1 MFKRALIYLKRKYNR
16 SILLFLLLFVISLS
30 LSIGLSVWGS
40 IDKVTK
46 EVQRQLGTSFTIKI
60 PKLDSENSD
69 YYEPVTLYGGQGR
82 RSYCGPM
89 LNRDLAQQIMQ
100 IDGVTTYNGE
110 LEEWVCADNIK
121 LISGMSEAIYQS
133 TISRPEQLEY
143 TLELEEKG
151 EIGSFSYT
159 EIRRT
164 DTIIYGNADSSLYDK
179 FRTGAFDLVEGRHI
193 TSEDKQKTLISDELA
208 KQNDLKIGDTI
219 HISSRGV
226 HIMDFKDPKKILGE
240 MSLEVVGIFHVN
252 GYQPTGE
259 WVHEENI
266 TYNWLLADED
276 TVEKMGRIQD
286 QNYYVDFVND
296 FCYENLTFFV
306 DEPDRLDEII
316 AQVRKSGIE
325 GVDILQISLDDTMYK
340 STVDPLNS
348 IRNLITGLMLAI
360 VVGCAIVLLI
370 VFTMWVKSRRQEIA
384 IYLSMG
390 MDKALILGQMLIEAV
405 IVAVIACAIAFPL
418 SQPIADFAGNS
429 MLASTIEEA
438 QPEGEK
444 EYSLEELRQAAYSGS
459 MSDLFAYENSS
470 YSGPEQIDFSLG
482 APQLALLLLMELI
495 IISGAICKGSCFLFS
510 MEPRQI
516 MTELR

>member
-1 MFKRALIYLKRKYNR
+1 MFKRAFIYLKRKYNR
-16 SILLFLLLFVISLS
+16 SILLFLLLFAISLS

-60 PKLDSENSD
+60 PQLDSENSD
-69 YYEPVTLYGGQGR
+69 YYKPVTLHNGQIEKK
-82 RSYCGPM
+82 YCGPM
-89 LNRDLAQQIMQ
+89 LNRDLAQQVLQ
-100 IDGVTTYNGE
+100 IDGVTDYNGE
-110 LEEWVCADNIK
+110 LQEWVCADNID
-121 LISGMSEAIYQS
+121 LIPGMGEYAYQE
-133 TISRPEQLEY
+133 TLNNPDRLQY
-143 TLELEEKG
+143 KLELQERG
-151 EIGSFSYT
+151 EIGGFEWEDIGQNLT
-159 EIRRT
+159 W
-164 DTIIYGNADSSLYDK
+164 IYGNTDSSLYDK
-179 FRTGAFDLVEGRHI
+179 FRTGSFELIEGRHI
-193 TSEDKQKTLISDELA
+193 TAADKQKVLISDELA
-208 KQNDLKIGDTI
+208 EQNDLKIGDTI
-219 HISSRGV
+219 HISVRGTN
-226 HIMDFKDPKKILGE
+226 IMDYQNPKKILGE
-240 MSLEVVGIFHVN
+240 LELEIVGIFHVN

-259 WVHEENI
+259 WVQEEDI
-266 TYNWLLADED
+266 TYNWLLTDED
-276 TVEKMGRIQD
+276 TVEKMTKISNENFYID
-286 QNYYVDFVND
+286 DIVN
-296 FCYENLTFFV
+296 FRYINMTFFV
-306 DEPDRLDEII
+306 DDPARLNEIVDN
-316 AQVRKSGIE
+316 VRNSDIE
-325 GVDILQISLDDTMYK
+325 NIKFFDISLDDTMYK

-390 MDKALILGQMLIEAV
+390 MDKASILGQMLIEAV
-405 IVAVIACAIAFPL
+405 IVAVIACVIAFPL

-459 MSDLFAYENSS
+459 MSDLFAYEGSS

-482 APQLALLLLMELI
+482 VPQLALLLLMELV
-495 IISGAICKGSCFLFS
+495 IISGAICKGSYFLFS
-510 MEPRQI
+510 MEPKQI

>member
-16 SILLFLLLFVISLS
+16 SILLFLLLFAISLS

-60 PKLDSENSD
+60 PQLDSENSD
-69 YYEPVTLYGGQGR
+69 YYEPVSLYNGQIIK
-82 RSYCGPM
+82 SYNGPM
-89 LNRDLAQQIMQ
+89 LNRDLAKQILQ
-100 IDGVTTYNGE
+100 VDGVIDYNGE
-110 LEEWVCADNIK
+110 LKEWVCADHIK

-164 DTIIYGNADSSLYDK
+164 DTIIYGNTDSSLYDK

-219 HISSRGV
+219 HISVRGT
-226 HIMDFKDPKKILGE
+226 HMMDYQDPKKILGE
-240 MSLEVVGIFHVN
+240 LDLEIVGIFHVN

-259 WVHEENI
+259 WVQEEDI
-266 TYNWLLADED
+266 TYNWLLTDED
-276 TVEKMGRIQD
+276 TVEKMTKIQNENFYID
-286 QNYYVDFVND
+286 YVKD
-296 FCYENLTFFV
+296 FCYLNMTFFV
-306 DEPDRLDEII
+306 DDPARLNEIVDN
-316 AQVRKSGIE
+316 VRNSGIE
-325 GVDILQISLDDTMYK
+325 NIKFFDISLDDTMYK

-390 MDKALILGQMLIEAV
+390 MDKASILGQMLIEAV
-405 IVAVIACAIAFPL
+405 IVAVIACAIAFPI

-438 QPEGEK
+438 QPEEEK

-459 MSDLFAYENSS
+459 MSDLFAYEGSS

-482 APQLALLLLMELI
+482 APQLALLLLMELV
-495 IISGAICKGSCFLFS
+495 IISGAICKGSYFLFS
-510 MEPRQI
+510 MEPKQI

>member
-16 SILLFLLLFVISLS
+16 SILLFLLLFAISLS

-46 EVQRQLGTSFTIKI
+46 EVQQQLGTSFTIKI
-60 PKLDSENSD
+60 PQLDSENSD
-69 YYEPVTLYGGQGR
+69 YYEPVTLYDGQGR
-82 RSYCGPM
+82 KSYCGPM
-89 LNRDLAQQIMQ
+89 LNRDLAQQVLQ
-100 IDGVTTYNGE
+100 VDGVSDYNGE
-110 LEEWVCADNIK
+110 LKEWVCADSVE
-121 LISGMSEAIYQS
+121 LISGMADYSYQKALNN
-133 TISRPEQLEY
+133 PE
-143 TLELEEKG
+143 ELQYMKELKEKG
-151 EIGSFSYT
+151 EIGSLEYY
-159 EIRRT
+159 EVRRKA
-164 DTIIYGNADSSLYDK
+164 TIIYGNTDSSLYDK
-179 FRTGAFDLVEGRHI
+179 FRTGSFELIEGRHI
-193 TSEDKQKTLISDELA
+193 TAEDKQKTLISDELA

-219 HISSRGV
+219 QISLRGTD
-226 HIMDFKDPKKILGE
+226 ILDFQNPKELLGKLD
-240 MSLEVVGIFHVN
+240 LEIVGIFHVT

-259 WVHEENI
+259 WVHEEDI
-266 TYNWLLADED
+266 TYNWLLTDED
-276 TVEKMGRIQD
+276 TVEKMTKIQNENFYID
-286 QNYYVDFVND
+286 YVKD
-296 FCYENLTFFV
+296 FCYLNMTFFV
-306 DEPDRLDEII
+306 DDPARLNEIVDN
-316 AQVRKSGIE
+316 VRNSGIE
-325 GVDILQISLDDTMYK
+325 NIKFFDISLDDTMYK

-390 MDKALILGQMLIEAV
+390 MDKASILGQMLIEAV
-405 IVAVIACAIAFPL
+405 IVAVIACVIAFPL

-438 QPEGEK
+438 QPEEEK

-459 MSDLFAYENSS
+459 MSDLFAYEGSS

-482 APQLALLLLMELI
+482 VPQLALLLLMELV
-495 IISGAICKGSCFLFS
+495 IISGAICKGSYFLFS
-510 MEPRQI
+510 MEPKQI

>member
-16 SILLFLLLFVISLS
+16 SILLFLLLFAISLS

-60 PKLDSENSD
+60 PQLDSENSD
-69 YYEPVTLYGGQGR
+69 YYEPVTLYDGQGR
-82 RSYCGPM
+82 KSYCGPM
-89 LNRDLAQQIMQ
+89 LNRDLAQQVLQ
-100 IDGVTTYNGE
+100 VDGVSDYNGE
-110 LEEWVCADNIK
+110 LKEWVCADSVE
-121 LISGMSEAIYQS
+121 LIHGISDYSYQK
-133 TISRPEQLEY
+133 TLRDPERLAY
-143 TLELEEKG
+143 KKELEKKG
-151 EIGSFSYT
+151 EIGSLACY
-159 EIRRT
+159 EVWRNG
-164 DTIIYGNADSSLYDK
+164 TIIYGNTDSSLYDK
-179 FRTGAFDLVEGRHI
+179 FRTGSFELVEGRHI
-193 TSEDKQKTLISDELA
+193 TADDKQKTLISDELA

-219 HISSRGV
+219 HISLRGTD
-226 HIMDFKDPKKILGE
+226 IMDYQDPKKILGE
-240 MSLEVVGIFHVN
+240 LELEIVGIFHVN

-259 WVHEENI
+259 WVQEEDI
-266 TYNWLLADED
+266 TYNWLLTDED
-276 TVEKMGRIQD
+276 TVEKMTKIQNENFYID
-286 QNYYVDFVND
+286 YVKD
-296 FCYENLTFFV
+296 FCYLNMTFFV
-306 DEPDRLDEII
+306 DDPARLNEIVDN
-316 AQVRKSGIE
+316 VRNSDIE
-325 GVDILQISLDDTMYK
+325 NIKFFDISLDDTMYK

-390 MDKALILGQMLIEAV
+390 MDKASILGQMLIEAV
-405 IVAVIACAIAFPL
+405 IVAVIACAIAFPI
-418 SQPIADFAGNS
+418 SQPIADFTGNS

-459 MSDLFAYENSS
+459 MSDLFAYEGSS

-482 APQLALLLLMELI
+482 VPQLALLLLMELV
-495 IISGAICKGSCFLFS
+495 IISGAICKGSYFLFS
-510 MEPRQI
+510 MEPKQI

>member
-1 MFKRALIYLKRKYNR
+1 MFNRALIYLTRKYNR
-16 SILLFLLLFVISLS
+16 SVLLFLLLFVISLS

-60 PKLDSENSD
+60 PQLDSENSD
-69 YYEPVTLYGGQGR
+69 YYEPVTLHNGQIAKK
-82 RSYCGPM
+82 YCGPM
-89 LNRDLAQQIMQ
+89 LNRDLAQQVLQ
-100 IDGVTTYNGE
+100 VDGVTDYNGE
-110 LEEWVCADNIK
+110 LKEWVCADNVE
-121 LISGMSEAIYQS
+121 LISGMADHTYQNTLNNPEALKY
-133 TISRPEQLEY
+133 RE
-143 TLELEEKG
+143 ELGERG
-151 EIGSFSYT
+151 EIGSLEYYEMS
-159 EIRRT
+159 RKS
-164 DTIIYGNADSSLYDK
+164 TIICGNTDSSLYDK
-179 FRTGAFDLVEGRHI
+179 FRTGSFELVEGRHI
-193 TSEDKQKTLISDELA
+193 TVDDKQKTLISDELA
-208 KQNDLKIGDTI
+208 KQNELKIGDTI
-219 HISSRGV
+219 HISLRGT
-226 HIMDFKDPKKILGE
+226 HIMYYQDPKKILGE
-240 MSLEVVGIFHVN
+240 LDLEIVGIFHVN

-266 TYNWLLADED
+266 TYNWLLTDED
-276 TVEKMGRIQD
+276 SVEKMTKILNQSAYIDYIQD
-286 QNYYVDFVND
+286 FRYLNM
-296 FCYENLTFFV
+296 TFFV
-306 DEPDRLDEII
+306 DDPARLNEIVDN
-316 AQVRKSGIE
+316 VRNSDIE
-325 GVDILQISLDDTMYK
+325 NIKFFDISLDDTMYK

-390 MDKALILGQMLIEAV
+390 MDKASILGQMLVEAV

-429 MLASTIEEA
+429 MLASTIEDA

-470 YSGPEQIDFSLG
+470 YSGPEQIDFALG
-482 APQLALLLLMELI
+482 APQLALLLLMELG
-495 IISGAICKGSCFLFS
+495 IISGAICKGSYFLFS

>member
-1 MFKRALIYLKRKYNR
+1 M
-16 SILLFLLLFVISLS
+16 
-30 LSIGLSVWGS
+30 
-40 IDKVTK
+40 
-46 EVQRQLGTSFTIKI
+46 KI
-60 PKLDSENSD
+60 
-69 YYEPVTLYGGQGR
+69 Q
-82 RSYCGPM
+82 
-89 LNRDLAQQIMQ
+89 
-100 IDGVTTYNGE
+100 
-110 LEEWVCADNIK
+110 
-121 LISGMSEAIYQS
+121 
-133 TISRPEQLEY
+133 
-143 TLELEEKG
+143 
-151 EIGSFSYT
+151 F
-159 EIRRT
+159 
-164 DTIIYGNADSSLYDK
+164 
-179 FRTGAFDLVEGRHI
+179 
-193 TSEDKQKTLISDELA
+193 
-208 KQNDLKIGDTI
+208 
-219 HISSRGV
+219 
-226 HIMDFKDPKKILGE
+226 
-240 MSLEVVGIFHVN
+240 
-252 GYQPTGE
+252 
-259 WVHEENI
+259 
-266 TYNWLLADED
+266 
-276 TVEKMGRIQD
+276 EKMRRIQD
-286 QNYYVDFVND
+286 QNYYVDFIND

-306 DEPDRLDEII
+306 DEPERLDEII
-316 AQVRKSGIE
+316 TQVRKSGIE

-390 MDKALILGQMLIEAV
+390 MDKASILGQMLIEAV

-459 MSDLFAYENSS
+459 MSDLFAYEGSS

-482 APQLALLLLMELI
+482 VPQLALLLLMELV
-495 IISGAICKGSCFLFS
+495 IISGAICKGSYFLFS